1 MEKVKEAFVHPT
13 NSVSIDQ
20 TSNILQV
27 TQEYFDSYILEQKDR
42 TIARLKSQLSRQSLK
57 LRMAEI
63 KLEKIQNIV
72 KSARNFDKEI
82 DELRKVVED
91 LELVPAIFPRTNYKD
106 DQEFICT
113 LKRDFPKLTSNDLR
127 ICTLLRYN
135 LSTKEVAQ
143 HLAIGPGSV
152 NKARYRIR
160 MKLNLSKGEGLIH
173 FLLSY

>member
-1 MEKVKEAFVHPT
+1 MP
-13 NSVSIDQ
+13 
-20 TSNILQV
+20 V
-27 TQEYFDSYILEQKDR
+27 T
-42 TIARLKSQLSRQSLK
+42 
-57 LRMAEI
+57 
-63 KLEKIQNIV
+63 
-72 KSARNFDKEI
+72 
-82 DELRKVVED
+82 
-91 LELVPAIFPRTNYKD
+91 FPRANYKD

-160 MKLNLSKGEGLIH
+160 IKLNLSKGEGLIH
-173 FLLSY
+173 FLLGY